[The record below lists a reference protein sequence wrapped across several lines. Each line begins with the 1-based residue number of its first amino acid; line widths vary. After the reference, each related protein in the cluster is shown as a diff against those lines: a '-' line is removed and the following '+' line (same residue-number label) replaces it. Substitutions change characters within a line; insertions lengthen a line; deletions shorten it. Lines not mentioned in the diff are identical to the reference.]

1 MGALIGFLTMA
12 RVLDVVDL
20 GRFAQSLMMAL
31 VTMIAVTASFLRGER
46 FRINYWLLA
55 FLGACALSLIVKRP
69 VPLGAC
75 WMRFAGFVV
84 GLTAL
89 SPLAVT
95 PLLSEFRRGAWSG
108 LLVACVLFTL
118 ASFAVLVYAV
128 STSSTAEFRYFGFRG
143 VMKLGMALSPVAA
156 LSAIL
161 SLYKMLKAG
170 NTYGTRAVGWAIV
183 CAISVIT
190 AVAAGSRI
198 AVAGLLCASI
208 VLMVAGWRNGSR
220 NRVALA
226 LSLLAA
232 VCLASISVPAVRE
245 SVSMKN
251 ALSME
256 AGSPFS
262 SRIDRWTG
270 RLAEFESAPLTGI
283 GFSAQTVFNSE
294 FDDPESVLAGA
305 STEPGSSWLSLLA
318 QTGLIGTITFIAFL
332 GSVLKR
338 FVRHPRPFLLAVLL
352 FIMING
358 ICEGWLLYS
367 GGLLFPFFWIL
378 TSILND

>member
-1 MGALIGFLTMA
+1 MGAIVGFLTMV
-12 RVLDVVDL
+12 RVLDAVDL
-20 GRFAQSLMMAL
+20 GGFAQSLMMAL
-31 VTMIAVTASFLRGER
+31 ATMVAVTASFLRGER

-55 FLGACALSLIVKRP
+55 FLGACALSLIVMRP
-69 VPLGAC
+69 VPLGTC

-84 GLTAL
+84 GLAAL

-95 PLLSEFRRGAWSG
+95 PLLNEFRRGAWNG
-108 LLVACVLFTL
+108 LFAACVLITL
-118 ASFAVLVYAV
+118 TSFAMLCYAV
-128 STSSTAEFRYFGFRG
+128 ATSSTAEYHHFGFRG
-143 VMKLGMALSPVAA
+143 IMKLGMALSPVAA

-161 SLYKMLKAG
+161 SLHKMLTSGCSCGA
-170 NTYGTRAVGWAIV
+170 RAVAWAIV
-183 CAISVIT
+183 CVISVIT

-198 AVAGLLCASI
+198 AVAGLVCAAAI
-208 VLMVAGWRNGSR
+208 LMVVAWRKGSR
-220 NRVALA
+220 QKVVLA
-226 LSLLAA
+226 LSMMAA
-232 VCLASISVPAVRE
+232 VGLVSVCVPAVRE

-251 ALSME
+251 ALSVE

-294 FDDPESVLAGA
+294 FDDPESVLAGS

-318 QTGLIGTITFIAFL
+318 HTGLIGTIAFIAFW
-332 GSVLKR
+332 GAVLKHSAK
-338 FVRHPRPFLLAVLL
+338 HPRPFLLAVLSFL
-352 FIMING
+352 VING
-358 ICEGWLLYS
+358 ICEGWLLFS
-367 GGLLFPFFWIL
+367 GALMFPFFWIL

>member
-12 RVLDVVDL
+12 RVLDAVDL
-20 GRFAQSLMMAL
+20 GGFAQSLMMAL
-31 VTMIAVTASFLRGER
+31 ATTIAVTASLLRDER

-55 FLGACALSLIVKRP
+55 FLGACALSLIVMRP

-84 GLTAL
+84 GLAAL

-95 PLLSEFRRGAWSG
+95 PLLIEFRRGAWSG
-108 LLVACVLFTL
+108 LLLACVLITL
-118 ASFAVLVYAV
+118 ASFAILIYAV
-128 STSSTAEFRYFGFRG
+128 ATSSTAEFHYFGFRG

-161 SLYKMLKAG
+161 SLYKMLTAG
-170 NTYGTRAVGWAIV
+170 NRAVVWTIL

-198 AVAGLLCASI
+198 AVAGLACAAVYLI
-208 VLMVAGWRNGSR
+208 ILGWRKGSR
-220 NRVALA
+220 NRVVLA
-226 LSLLAA
+226 LSIIVA
-232 VCLASISVPAVRE
+232 VCLVSISVPAVRE

-251 ALSME
+251 ALSVE

-294 FDDPESVLAGA
+294 FDNPESVLAGS

-332 GSVLKR
+332 GTVLKR
-338 FVRHPRPFLLAVLL
+338 SVRHPHLFPFAVLMFLL
-352 FIMING
+352 ING
-358 ICEGWLLYS
+358 ICEGWLLFS
-367 GGLLFPFFWIL
+367 GGLMFPFFWL
-378 TSILND
+378 SLNNLATD